1 MKLKLVKHNER
12 LYVLD
17 NAVIKEKLINKNH
30 NDFLIKHFKINKTLK
45 LLKRK
50 YY

>member
-1 MKLKLVKHNER
+1 MFFN
-12 LYVLD
+12 
-17 NAVIKEKLINKNH
+17 NVITRKKLINKNH
-30 NDFLIKHFKINKTLK
+30 NDFLTEHFKINKTLK